1 MIKRKG
7 NKKKSHLSLYLGLIV
22 NIVVGLA
29 VAIAIYLALTI
40 VTNQYISRDYLSK
53 ANQQKRRDEY
63 LADLQS
69 FVTARKLTFEEADR
83 ISEWARSHKYVY
95 LLVQKDDMLLYPS
108 DPEVDEDK
116 EPEEEGEGE
125 GNEGENPGGES
136 GEGNEGEGN
145 EGNGGE
151 EGGGNKNENNG
162 GSNGNGGGNNDFSDV
177 LGGLTESRPSRE
189 ELIAE
194 AQANGLHEIELADGT
209 LMVALTE
216 YTQTLYIEIAR
227 LLNLF
232 VAALALSI
240 IIINYL
246 RIIIKRIK
254 RLENDVSIVSHE
266 NMNHRIVCRGRDE
279 ITSLSSNVEIMRNT
293 MLENLKN
300 EQEAREANNELITSI
315 SHDLRTP
322 LTVLM
327 GYVEMMKNH
336 GGADEEMEKY
346 ITATENTAQRL
357 KQLSD
362 DMLRYSLAFGD
373 AKKSITLEEY
383 DAQTLMGQLFSEH
396 ILLMEEQ
403 GYSFKI
409 AHVGNPLKEDST
421 VHTDAQN
428 LMRIVDNIFSN
439 LYKYADKREPIEMYY
454 YNEDGVFSVEFKN
467 KIRHDG
473 EIPESNGIGLKTC
486 VRLASLI
493 AESFEYEKT
502 EDRFIC
508 RLSVR
513 INESKT
519 DKTARSK

>member
-1 MIKRKG
+1 MIK
-7 NKKKSHLSLYLGLIV
+7 KKRTDKKRHLSLYLGLIV

-29 VAIAIYLALTI
+29 VAVLIYLSLTV
-40 VTNQYISRDYLSK
+40 VTNQYINNEYLSK
-53 ANQQKRRDEY
+53 ENQQKRRDEY

-69 FVTARKLTFEEADR
+69 FVTARKLTFEDADR
-83 ISEWARSHKYVY
+83 ISEWTRSHKYVY
-95 LLVQKDDMLLYPS
+95 LLVQKDGMLLYPS
-108 DPEVDEDK
+108 DPEVEDK
-116 EPEEEGEGE
+116 EDEEGVEEENPDGKENEGGEAGDGAPDEGGEGTGVE
-125 GNEGENPGGES
+125 EENPDGE
-136 GEGNEGEGN
+136 
-145 EGNGGE
+145 
-151 EGGGNKNENNG
+151 KNDSE
-162 GSNGNGGGNNDFSDV
+162 SNADSDNNDFSDV
-177 LGGLTESRPSRE
+177 LGSLTENRPSRE
-189 ELIAE
+189 ELIAS
-194 AQANGLHEIELADGT
+194 AQANGLHEIELVDGT

-216 YTQTLYIEIAR
+216 YTQTLYIELSR

-232 VAALALSI
+232 IAALALSI

-246 RIIIKRIK
+246 RIIINRIK

-266 NMNHRIVCRGRDE
+266 NMNHQIVCRGRDE

-300 EQEAREANNELITSI
+300 EQEAREANTELITSI

-336 GGADEEMEKY
+336 GGTDEEMQKY
-346 ITATENTAQRL
+346 ISATENTAQRL

-409 AHVGNPLKEDST
+409 STDGHPLKENST

-428 LMRIVDNIFSN
+428 LMRIVDNVFSN
-439 LYKYADKREPIEMYY
+439 LHKYADKGEPIELNYY
-454 YNEDGVFSVEFKN
+454 HEDGIFAVEFKN
-467 KIRHDG
+467 KIRNDG

-502 EDRFIC
+502 EDSFAC
-508 RLSVR
+508 RLAIRV
-513 INESKT
+513 NESKNQ
-519 DKTARSK
+519 RSR

>member
-1 MIKRKG
+1 MIKKIRAGKKG
-7 NKKKSHLSLYLGLIV
+7 RLSLYLGLIV
-22 NIVVGLA
+22 NIVIGLA
-29 VAIAIYLALTI
+29 VAVFIYLSMTVA
-40 VTNQYISRDYLSK
+40 TNYYINHNYLSK

-63 LADLQS
+63 LADLQR
-69 FVTARKLTFEEADR
+69 FVTSRQLTFEEADR
-83 ISEWARSHKYVY
+83 ISEWARSQKYVY

-108 DPEVDEDK
+108 DPDV
-116 EPEEEGEGE
+116 EEEKKPEDEVGGEGNEEENPGGESGEAGEGE
-125 GNEGENPGGES
+125 GNEGEGD
-136 GEGNEGEGN
+136 
-145 EGNGGE
+145 
-151 EGGGNKNENNG
+151 EGGSEDKNENGGNSGNG
-162 GSNGNGGGNNDFSDV
+162 GNGGGGDLSDV
-177 LGGLTESRPSRE
+177 LGGLTENRPSRE

-216 YTQTLYIEIAR
+216 YTQTLYIEISR

-254 RLENDVSIVSHE
+254 RLESDVSIVSHE
-266 NMNHRIVCRGRDE
+266 NMNHEIVCRGRDE

-300 EQEAREANNELITSI
+300 EQEAREANNELITAI

-336 GGADEEMEKY
+336 GDTDEEMKKY
-346 ITATENTAQRL
+346 ISATENTAQRL

-383 DAQTLMGQLFSEH
+383 DAQTLMGQMFSEH
-396 ILLMEEQ
+396 ILLMEEK
-403 GYSFKI
+403 GYSFRI
-409 AHVGNPLKEDST
+409 STVGHPLKENST

-439 LYKYADKREPIEMYY
+439 LHKYADKSEPIELNY
-454 YNEDGVFSVEFKN
+454 YNEDGVFAVEFKN
-467 KIRHDG
+467 KIRGDG
-473 EIPESNGIGLKTC
+473 ENPESNGIGLKTC

-502 EDRFIC
+502 EDSFTC
-508 RLSVR
+508 RLAIR
-513 INESKT
+513 INESKNQ
-519 DKTARSK
+519 RSR

>member
-1 MIKRKG
+1 MIKKIG
-7 NKKKSHLSLYLGLIV
+7 DKKKTRLSLYLGLIV
-22 NIVVGLA
+22 NIVIGLA
-29 VAIAIYLALTI
+29 VAVAIYFSLT
-40 VTNQYISRDYLSK
+40 VATHYYINHDYLSK
-53 ANQQKRRDEY
+53 ANQQKRRNDY
-63 LADLQS
+63 LADLQG
-69 FVTARKLTFEEADR
+69 FVTSNKLTFEDTDR

-108 DPEVDEDK
+108 DPDVEDDK
-116 EPEEEGEGE
+116 KPEEDVGGEGDE
-125 GNEGENPGGES
+125 EENPGGES
-136 GEGNEGEGN
+136 GESGEDEGDEDESG
-145 EGNGGE
+145 GADGE
-151 EGGGNKNENNG
+151 EENEDKNENNG
-162 GSNGNGGGNNDFSDV
+162 GNGGNNDLSDV
-177 LGGLTESRPSRE
+177 IGGLIETRPSRE

-194 AQANGLHEIELADGT
+194 AQANGLHKIELADGT

-216 YTQTLYIEIAR
+216 YTQTLYLEVSR
-227 LLNLF
+227 LLTLF
-232 VAALALSI
+232 AAALALSI

-254 RLENDVSIVSHE
+254 RLENDVSIVSRE
-266 NMNHRIVCRGRDE
+266 NMNHEIVCRGRDE

-336 GGADEEMEKY
+336 DGIDEEMQKY
-346 ITATENTAQRL
+346 ISATENTAQRL

-409 AHVGNPLKEDST
+409 SSSGHPLKENST

-428 LMRIVDNIFSN
+428 LMRIVDNVFSN
-439 LYKYADKREPIEMYY
+439 LHKYADKGEPIVLNY
-454 YNEDGVFSVEFKN
+454 YNEDGIFAVEFKN

-502 EDRFIC
+502 EESFTC
-508 RLSVR
+508 RLAIRV
-513 INESKT
+513 NEPKNQ
-519 DKTARSK
+519 RSK

>member
-1 MIKRKG
+1 M
-7 NKKKSHLSLYLGLIV
+7 GLIV
-22 NIVVGLA
+22 NIVIGLA
-29 VAIAIYLALTI
+29 VAVFIYLSLTV
-40 VTNQYISRDYLSK
+40 VTNYYINHNYLSK

-63 LADLQS
+63 LADLQG
-69 FVTARKLTFEEADR
+69 FVTSRQLTFEEADR
-83 ISEWARSHKYVY
+83 ISEWARSQKYVY

-108 DPEVDEDK
+108 DPEADEDK
-116 EPEEEGEGE
+116 KPGEEVGGEGDEGEIPGGESGGAGEGE
-125 GNEGENPGGES
+125 GNEDES
-136 GEGNEGEGN
+136 GEG
-145 EGNGGE
+145 GE
-151 EGGGNKNENNG
+151 EGNTDKNESNGGNG
-162 GSNGNGGGNNDFSDV
+162 GNGGGGSDFSDV
-177 LGGLTESRPSRE
+177 LGSLTENRPSRE

-216 YTQTLYIEIAR
+216 YTQTLYIEISR

-254 RLENDVSIVSHE
+254 RLESDVSIVSHE
-266 NMNHRIVCRGRDE
+266 NVNHKIVCRGRDE

-300 EQEAREANNELITSI
+300 EQEAREANNELITAI

-336 GGADEEMEKY
+336 GGTDAEMKKY
-346 ITATENTAQRL
+346 ISATENTAQRL

-396 ILLMEEQ
+396 ILLMEEK

-409 AHVGNPLKEDST
+409 STDGHPLKENST

-439 LYKYADKREPIEMYY
+439 LHKYADKGEPIELNY
-454 YNEDGVFSVEFKN
+454 YNVDGIFAVEFKN
-467 KIRHDG
+467 KIRGDG

-502 EDRFIC
+502 EDSFAC
-508 RLSVR
+508 RLAIRV
-513 INESKT
+513 NESKNQ
-519 DKTARSK
+519 RSK